1 MVVFPNAKI
10 NIGLN
15 ILSKRDD
22 GYHDIES
29 CFYPIPFCDVLEIV
43 PSDNLGFTS
52 TGIEIPGDADSNL
65 CLKAYQLLKE
75 DFDMPPVKIHLHKV
89 IPIGAGLGGGSA
101 DATFTLKALNQMFKL
116 NLTDDKLEKYASQL
130 GSDCPFFVQN
140 KPVIAKGTGNIF
152 EPIDI
157 NLKGMYLQL
166 IYPDIH
172 ISTKQAYAG
181 VVPNDD
187 DQNLSIDLGKNISDW
202 KTTIKNDFETSVF
215 NQFSEVEKV
224 KNDFYQY
231 GALYASMTGSGSAV
245 FGIFEKEINALKNCV
260 WKGQLP

>member
-22 GYHDIES
+22 GYHNIES
-29 CFYPIPFCDVLEIV
+29 CFYPIPFCDVLEIL
-43 PSDNLGFTS
+43 PSDQLSFTS
-52 TGIEIPGDADSNL
+52 TGIPIPGAADSNL
-65 CLKAYQLLKE
+65 CLKAYQLLHN
-75 DFDMPPVKIHLHKV
+75 DFDIPPVQIHLHKI

-130 GSDCPFFVQN
+130 GSDCPFFVKN

-152 EPIDI
+152 EPIDFNI
-157 NLKGMYLQL
+157 SGMHLQL
-166 IYPDIH
+166 IYPDLH
-172 ISTKQAYAG
+172 IGTKQAYAG
-181 VVPNDD
+181 VVPRDNN
-187 DQNLSIDLGKNISDW
+187 QNLMADLSKKKADW
-202 KTTIKNDFETSVF
+202 KTNIKNDFEKSVF
-215 NQFSEVEKV
+215 EQFPEVEKV
-224 KNDFYQY
+224 KQELYKN
-231 GALYASMTGSGSAV
+231 GALYASMTGSGSSV
-245 FGIFEKEINALKNCV
+245 FGIFDKEVASLANCA

>member
-22 GYHDIES
+22 GYHNLES
-29 CFYPIPFCDVLEIV
+29 CFYPIPFCDVLEIL
-43 PSDNLGFTS
+43 PSDQLSFTS
-52 TGIEIPGDADSNL
+52 TGIPIPGNADSNL
-65 CLKAYQLLKE
+65 CLKAYQLLQN
-75 DFDMPPVKIHLHKV
+75 DFDIPPVQIHLHKI

-116 NLTDDKLEKYASQL
+116 NLTDDHLEKYASQL
-130 GSDCPFFVQN
+130 GSDCPFFVKN

-152 EPIDI
+152 EPIDFNI
-157 NLKGMYLQL
+157 SGMYLQL
-166 IYPDIH
+166 IYPDLH

-181 VVPNDD
+181 VVPKDNN
-187 DQNLSIDLGKNISDW
+187 QNLMADLSKKISDW
-202 KTTIKNDFETSVF
+202 KTNIKNDFEKSVF
-215 NQFSEVEKV
+215 YQLQEVEEV
-224 KNDFYQY
+224 KESLYNH

-245 FGIFEKEINALKNCV
+245 FGIFDKEVASLSNCV

>member
-22 GYHDIES
+22 GYHNIES
-29 CFYPIPFCDVLEIV
+29 CFYPIPFCDVLEIL
-43 PSDNLGFTS
+43 PSDQLSFTS
-52 TGIEIPGDADSNL
+52 TGIPIPGNADSNL
-65 CLKAYQLLKE
+65 CLKAYQLLQN
-75 DFDMPPVKIHLHKV
+75 DFDIPPVQIHLHKI

-116 NLTDDKLEKYASQL
+116 NLTDDHLEKYASQL
-130 GSDCPFFVQN
+130 GSDCPFFVKN

-152 EPIDI
+152 EPIDFNI
-157 NLKGMYLQL
+157 SGMYLQL
-166 IYPDIH
+166 IYPDLH
-172 ISTKQAYAG
+172 ISTKQAYTG
-181 VVPNDD
+181 VVPKDNN
-187 DQNLSIDLGKNISDW
+187 QNLMADLSKKISDW
-202 KTTIKNDFETSVF
+202 KTNIKNDFEKSVF
-215 NQFSEVEKV
+215 DQFQEVEEV
-224 KNDFYQY
+224 KESLYNH

-245 FGIFEKEINALKNCV
+245 FGIFDKEVASLANCA